1 MANTNAPFGLRPIA
15 RIGGTPFSLTRY
27 AHLAADSTA
36 IFRNDV
42 VAKISGGAGLDP
54 DVQTAT
60 YAQQVASAYHTSYA
74 PAVGTGP
81 WLGVAADYCAASAL
95 GMVHIYDEPDALFL
109 VQGKTGTT
117 YSTASH
123 VGKNANIS
131 LTTAGSATTKQGA
144 MAVDGATI
152 NTTNTLDLRLRS
164 ISMIVPNAE
173 GDSAIFEVTINNH
186 IYSNLI
192 AGV

>member
-1 MANTNAPFGLRPIA
+1 MANVNAPFGFRPLS

-27 AHLAADSTA
+27 GTPASDGQA
-36 IFRNDV
+36 IFRGDIL
-42 VAKISGGAGLDP
+42 AKAAAGVLDP
-54 DVQTAT
+54 EPSSTV
-60 YAQQVASAYHTSYA
+60 YAPGCISCYSGSA

-81 WLGVAADYCAASAL
+81 WLGVAADYGAASTL
-95 GMVHIYDEPDALFL
+95 SMHHVYDEPDTIFL
-109 VQGKTGTT
+109 AQGKTGTT
-117 YSTASH
+117 FSTASH

-131 LTTAGSATTKQGA
+131 LTTAGSTATKQSG
-144 MAVDGATI
+144 MAVDGAGI
-152 NTTNTLDLRLRS
+152 ATTSSLDLRLRS

-186 IYSNLI
+186 LFGNKT